1 MLLFLHT
8 HHTPHTTH
16 HTRSSFC
23 FCFCFC
29 PTLFFLS
36 FTLCRRGG
44 WDVIL
49 GCCVVVV
56 VAGWRLLRWHREHV
70 VVVLVLF
77 IVLVRFLTLVRGTVA
92 VAVANVVLVLNLVL
106 LLVLVL
112 VVVAIVATV
121 SVAAVVVVFVVVVAI
136 VATVIIPPPP
146 GRRPSVHVQRQISLQ
161 HVRNYTR
168 LSLFL
173 LRVDEV
179 QKLFHA
185 RREVDVFARVPILK
199 TESKEERRGERRVG
213 GYCYFCCCRNFA
225 DATLAPIA
233 ALVPV
238 PTLPPAT
245 PTIQTPHNS
254 TVVLELVLKHPHERI
269 NLNPFLRQFQ
279 SQDQNPQLAL
289 AEREP
294 SFKAFLGRAWTREG
308 HL

>member
-1 MLLFLHT
+1 M
-8 HHTPHTTH
+8 
-16 HTRSSFC
+16 
-23 FCFCFC
+23 
-29 PTLFFLS
+29 
-36 FTLCRRGG
+36 
-44 WDVIL
+44 

-77 IVLVRFLTLVRGTVA
+77 IVLVRFLTLVRGTVAVA

-173 LRVDEV
+173 LISVMVSSFISR
-179 QKLFHA
+179 
-185 RREVDVFARVPILK
+185 
-199 TESKEERRGERRVG
+199 
-213 GYCYFCCCRNFA
+213 C
-225 DATLAPIA
+225 
-233 ALVPV
+233 
-238 PTLPPAT
+238 
-245 PTIQTPHNS
+245 
-254 TVVLELVLKHPHERI
+254 VL
-269 NLNPFLRQFQ
+269 
-279 SQDQNPQLAL
+279 
-289 AEREP
+289 
-294 SFKAFLGRAWTREG
+294 
-308 HL
+308 